1 MYITA
6 GIALHMGF
14 LYNLFNFIF
23 DFHMSLCENIVKFLL
38 RQVGISQNFNLGGN
52 IWFLPSR
59 TSEIIDQVDN
69 LT

>member
-1 MYITA
+1 MYITS

-14 LYNLFNFIF
+14 LYNLFNFII
-23 DFHMSLCENIVKFLL
+23 DFHMSLCKNIVNFLL